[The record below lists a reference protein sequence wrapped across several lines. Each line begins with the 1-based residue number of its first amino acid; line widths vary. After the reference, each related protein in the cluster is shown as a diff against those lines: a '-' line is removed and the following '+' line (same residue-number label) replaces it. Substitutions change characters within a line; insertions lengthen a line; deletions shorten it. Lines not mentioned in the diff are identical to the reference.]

1 MASPQCSMSET
12 FLSRRLGHGVGTL
25 EREILASGARYSSL
39 RDKVVFVTGGASGIG
54 RSIVEHFHDQGS
66 KVAMVDIADETG
78 RKLADELAGRGG
90 HKPYFEP
97 CDLRDVDQLE
107 GVIARVGERLGPIT
121 ALVNNAGNDDR
132 HTLESVTS
140 EYFDDRV
147 AVNLKHQLF
156 AAKFTRRQM
165 RDAGGGSIVNFSSI
179 TWTVADGDCVCY
191 VTSKAAVVGLTR
203 ALATELGGENIRVNA
218 IAPGRVM
225 TDRQVSLWLDE
236 KGERQIE
243 DRQALKGRL
252 HSPDIARMALWLA
265 ADDSRMCS
273 KQTFVVDAGWI

>member
-1 MASPQCSMSET
+1 M
-12 FLSRRLGHGVGTL
+12 
-25 EREILASGARYSSL
+25 EREILENGARYPSL
-39 RDKVVFVTGGASGIG
+39 RNKVVFVTGGASGIG

-66 KVAMVDIADETG
+66 RVAMVDIAEKAGSD
-78 RKLADELAGRGG
+78 LAAELAGRGG
-90 HKPYFEP
+90 HTPYFEC
-97 CDLRDVDQLE
+97 CDLRDIDQLE
-107 GVIARVGERLGPIT
+107 AVIARVGDRLGPIT

-140 EYFDDRV
+140 EYFDGRI

-156 AAKFTRRQM
+156 AAKFVRPQM
-165 RDAGGGSIVNFSSI
+165 RDAGGGSIINFSSI

-203 ALATELGGENIRVNA
+203 ALSTELGPENIRVNA
-218 IAPGRVM
+218 IAPGWVM
-225 TDRQVSLWLDE
+225 TDRQVSLWLDD

-243 DRQALKGRL
+243 ERQALKGRL

-273 KQTFVVDAGWI
+273 KQTFVVDGGWI

>member
-1 MASPQCSMSET
+1 M
-12 FLSRRLGHGVGTL
+12 
-25 EREILASGARYSSL
+25 EREILADGARYPSL

-66 KVAMVDIADETG
+66 KVAFVDIAEKPG
-78 RKLADELAGRGG
+78 RELVAELAGRGG
-90 HKPYFEP
+90 HEPYFEA
-97 CDLRDVDQLE
+97 CDLRDVDRLE
-107 GVIARVGERLGPIT
+107 GVITRVGERVGPVT

-132 HTLESVTS
+132 HTLDSVTS
-140 EYFDDRV
+140 QYFDDRI

-156 AAKFTRRQM
+156 AAKFVRPQM
-165 RDAGGGSIVNFSSI
+165 RDAGGGSIINFSSI

-203 ALATELGGENIRVNA
+203 ALSTELGGENIRVNA
-218 IAPGRVM
+218 IAPGWVM
-225 TDRQVSLWLDE
+225 TDRQVSLWLDD

-243 DRQALKGRL
+243 DRQALKQRL

-265 ADDSRMCS
+265 SDDSRMCS
-273 KQTFVVDAGWI
+273 KQTFVIDAGWI

>member
-1 MASPQCSMSET
+1 M
-12 FLSRRLGHGVGTL
+12 
-25 EREILASGARYSSL
+25 EREILANGARYPSL

-66 KVAMVDIADETG
+66 KVAFVDIAE
-78 RKLADELAGRGG
+78 RAGRELVSELGARGG
-90 HKPYFEP
+90 PEPYFEA
-97 CDLRDVDQLE
+97 CDLRDVDAL
-107 GVIARVGERLGPIT
+107 GAVIGRVGTTLGPIT

-132 HTLESVTS
+132 HTLDQVTS
-140 EYFDDRV
+140 AYFDDRV

-156 AAKFTRRQM
+156 AAKFARPQM
-165 RDAGGGSIVNFSSI
+165 REAGGGSIINFSSI
-179 TWTVADGDCVCY
+179 TWMVADGDCPVY

-203 ALATELGGENIRVNA
+203 ALATELGAEKIRVNA
-218 IAPGRVM
+218 IAPGWVM
-225 TDRQVSLWLDE
+225 TERQVSLWLDE

-243 DRQALKGRL
+243 DRQALKTRL

-273 KQTFVVDAGWI
+273 KQTFIVDGGWI